1 MIGLAGLGPDYVD
14 GRGVIPFYL
23 DMVVV
28 VAFSLLIFHW
38 AVRSALPAAQV
49 RANYGRMLAEME
61 SESDALQQ
69 A

>member
-1 MIGLAGLGPDYVD
+1 
-14 GRGVIPFYL
+14 
-23 DMVVV
+23 MVVV